1 MTDESNPKSIKPHI
15 ILAVIVICVAVI
27 GYFALSG
34 SNETEEVPEPIIE
47 APIPDPIIDENEQQQ
62 FDEYAVEDEA
72 EMIEEEPVIVD
83 LPPPEPIPEPLDT
96 SDAAVKTSIISL
108 ANYEAAAS
116 LLVNDDL
123 LRRFVV
129 MTENAAN
136 HNIATNHQVIVPPEQ
151 KFRVYEQSDK
161 SFIDAASF
169 KRYTPYVE
177 TLDSMDTDSLI
188 SLYET
193 YKPSIADIYAEIG
206 DPDDD
211 FTFVLM
217 DAINHLL
224 DTPEV
229 PVPIEVYTDSVM
241 YKFADDRLESLTA
254 VQKQLLRTGPEN
266 MRRIKAK
273 LREVRDALQ

>member
-1 MTDESNPKSIKPHI
+1 MTDETNSKSIKPHI
-15 ILAVIVICVAVI
+15 ILAVIVICVVVI
-27 GYFALSG
+27 GFFTLSG
-34 SNETEEVPEPIIE
+34 GDDPEEIPEPKIE
-47 APIPDPIIDENEQQQ
+47 APIPDPIVDVIEQQEI
-62 FDEYAVEDEA
+62 DEYAVEDESESMDEA
-72 EMIEEEPVIVD
+72 PDVVD
-83 LPPPEPIPEPLDT
+83 MPPPEPIPEPIDT
-96 SDAAVKTSIISL
+96 SDAAVKTSVIGL
-108 ANYEAAAS
+108 ADYEAAAR

-136 HNIATNHQVIVPPEQ
+136 RTIATNHQVIVPPEQ

-169 KRYTPYVE
+169 KRYTPYVD
-177 TLDSMDTDSLI
+177 TLDSMETESLI
-188 SLYET
+188 SLYEV
-193 YKPSIADIYAEIG
+193 YKPAIKDIYAEIG
-206 DPDDD
+206 DPDED

-229 PVPIEVYTDSVM
+229 PVPIEVETDSVM
-241 YKFADDRLESLTA
+241 YKFADDRLESLSS

-273 LREVRDALQ
+273 LREVKDALQ